1 MNKVFKNILFV
12 LFTFCLS
19 FSMNAQNRA
28 EGSTISGTVKNQI
41 GEPIENVRISSLNG
55 KRTYTDAN
63 GKFQFK
69 MVEPEMIRIDKEA
82 FATQYVEL
90 QADSLQNINIVLVN
104 NESRLGSEDRIQLPF
119 GSLPEGKLVGSVVE
133 VDVQQDHLEQDQR
146 IGVGSAING
155 KVGGVRNGNNIL
167 GIGSAI
173 YVVDGIPRPIEF
185 INLTEVEKITVL
197 KDPVSKVL
205 YGAAADQGVILI
217 TTRRGEAFQNK
228 IRVRYDNQFIVPR
241 ALPDYLGAADYMTAF
256 NQARINDGAS
266 TTYSQD
272 MIDAT
277 RSGVDPVRYPDNDL
291 YGNRFVS
298 RLINSFDVNLEASG
312 GNEKVQYFLNLG
324 ANQSEG
330 WIAYGKGD
338 QSTRLNLRANTDYK
352 LSDRLK
358 ANLDAIVVLD
368 YFKTPDVFDVNN
380 EGVIQSDFWTILQNT
395 RPNDYPLLIPIDR
408 VDNIDNLSNASLID
422 GQFLLG
428 GNANFQRN
436 LIGDLTNRGI
446 KNINDRYLQFNTGLD
461 WDLSFITKGLTAS
474 GKLTFDFFNR
484 SVENQSSQYAVY
496 QPQFLENQ
504 AGQDSLA
511 VSIIGV
517 DQPINQRNVSSS
529 EAAFNRQLGFYG
541 TLNYERS
548 FADHAIDITALAY
561 RTQQT
566 LPGTTQDLKRLTF
579 GLRANYMLAEKY
591 IVEFSGAYIGSQKL
605 APGNRY
611 GFSPTGGLGWLI
623 SNEDW
628 FEKSDIFNYLKLR
641 GTAGLTLN
649 DSFDGN
655 FLYQTS
661 FSRAGFFNYNNTTG
675 FNATRNQILLYDQV
689 GSPIDFQKR
698 FDVNFGFDAELFNNT
713 VTLRASYFRSRS
725 YDLVTQ
731 LNSSTPALTGYII
744 TANNNSFVD
753 KGLEYQLNIKNDIGE
768 DFKMEIGFTGIYN
781 KSVVEKFEEPIYSD
795 DSQYRVATGQPSGSI
810 FSYVADGL
818 LGPDDFN
825 PDGTLRSELPQP
837 TFGSVQPGDIKY
849 IDLNGD
855 GVIDVDDQRIIG
867 SNRPDMQYGVSLNLN
882 YKNWQF
888 YVLGVGQFGQDQ
900 FRNGSYFRF
909 SGQDKYSVYALD
921 AYGPGNTDVNATIPR
936 LSSGNNS
943 NNNRNSSFWLYE
955 NNFFNIPAIQLGY
968 NFRTNETSGI
978 KDLKIY
984 LRGIDVVSFNKNKEF
999 TNLNF
1004 GVGSSPQTSGFALG
1018 LNTTF

>member
-1 MNKVFKNILFV
+1 MYKVLKHILFI
-12 LFTFCLS
+12 FTIVCLS
-19 FSMNAQNRA
+19 CTLNAQNKNQ
-28 EGSTISGTVKNQI
+28 GSKVSGTVTDQN
-41 GEPIENVRISSLNG
+41 GNPIEEARVSSLNG
-55 KRTYTDAN
+55 KRAYTNAQGRFSFN
-63 GKFQFK
+63 
-69 MVEPEMIRIDKEA
+69 MVEPSIIRIDKDK
-82 FATQYVEL
+82 FATQFRQL
-90 QADSLQNINIVLVN
+90 QPDSLQNINIVLVN
-104 NESRLGSEDRIQLPF
+104 TSSRLGSEDRIELPF

-133 VDVQQDHLEQDQR
+133 VDVQKDHLDQDQR

-155 KVGGVRNGNNIL
+155 KVGGVRNANNIL
-167 GIGSAI
+167 GIGPAI

-185 INLTEVEKITVL
+185 VNLTEVEKITVL

-217 TTRRGEAFQNK
+217 TTRRGEAYQNK
-228 IRVRYDNQFIVPR
+228 FRVRYDNQFFVPQ

-256 NQARINDGAS
+256 NQARINDGA
-266 TTYSQD
+266 TPTYSQEV
-272 MIDAT
+272 INAT
-277 RSGVDPVRYPDNDL
+277 RAGIDPVRYPDTDF

-298 RLINSFDVNLEASG
+298 RLMNSFDVNVEASG
-312 GNEKVQYFLNLG
+312 GNDKAQYFLNLG
-324 ANQSEG
+324 ANQREG
-330 WIAYGKGD
+330 WIAYGDGD
-338 QSTRLNLRANTDYK
+338 QSTRLNLRANTDYQ

-358 ANLDAIVVLD
+358 ANLDAVVVLD

-380 EGVIQSDFWTILQNT
+380 NGEIQSDFWTTLQNT
-395 RPNDYPLLIPIDR
+395 RPNDYTLLIPINR
-408 VDNIDNLSNASLID
+408 IGNIDNINNANIID

-428 GNANFQRN
+428 GNNNFQRN
-436 LIGDLTNRGI
+436 LIGDLTSRGT

-461 WDLSFITKGLTAS
+461 WDLGFIARGLSAS

-484 SVENQSSQYAVY
+484 SVENQNSQYAVY

-511 VSIIGV
+511 VSAIGL
-517 DQPINQRNVSSS
+517 DQPINQRNVSSG
-529 EAAFNRQLGFYG
+529 EADFNRQIGFYG
-541 TLNYERS
+541 TLNYDRT
-548 FADHAIDITALAY
+548 FGIHALDITGLAY

-579 GLRANYMLAEKY
+579 GIRANYMLMQKY
-591 IVEFSGAYIGSQKL
+591 ILEFSGAYIGSQKL

-611 GFSPTGGLGWLI
+611 GFSPTGGIGWLV

-628 FEKSDIFNYLKLR
+628 FNKEGLFNYLKIR
-641 GTAGLTLN
+641 STAGLTLN
-649 DSFDGN
+649 DNFDGN

-689 GSPIDFQKR
+689 GSPVDFQKR
-698 FDVNFGFDAELFNNT
+698 FDFNLGFDAALFDNA
-713 VTLRASYFRSRS
+713 VSVRASYFRSKS
-725 YDLVTQ
+725 SDIITQ
-731 LNSSTPALTGYII
+731 LNNSTPTLAGYVI

-753 KGLEYQLNIKNDIGE
+753 NGVEYQINFKKEISKDFKLDIG
-768 DFKMEIGFTGIYN
+768 FNGIYN
-781 KSVVEKFEEPIYSD
+781 RSIIEKTEEPIYNE
-795 DSQYRVATGQPSGSI
+795 DSQYRIQTGQQAGSI

-818 LGPDDFN
+818 FSPDDFN
-825 PDGTLRSELPQP
+825 SDGSLRNDLPQP
-837 TFGSVQPGDIKY
+837 IFGSVQPGDIKY
-849 IDLNGD
+849 VDLNGD

-888 YVLGVGQFGQDQ
+888 FVLGVGQFGQDQ

-921 AYGPGNTDVNATIPR
+921 AYGPNNPDVNASIPR

-984 LRGIDVVSFNKNKEF
+984 VRGIDIVSFNKNKEF